1 MNNVRL
7 EIEQAETLAIINR
20 DDSNAYNIFKIGS
33 FFYTYYPTAG
43 RIKLTKSSDGINWTE
58 LGNVVITNIP
68 SSPSSFSTLNNIEGV
83 GELNTFEKDGVYYA
97 CFYSLNSELNN
108 TLNTS
113 MYGNNGEGRIL
124 HIGIVNTSNPLE
136 VQYLTR
142 IKYGYITGGVTTY
155 SSQKS
160 DNTPFVFF
168 SSKLNKFGITTRRR
182 SPKDGDITWHPSSD
196 NNSHVGFGEQPTN
209 DNVTGPSTGTE
220 LPTNRRGLN
229 LFYSQGSTL
238 NGGETVFIYD
248 KVLNPEQAELYNY
261 NPKIAD
267 VNQQIGPPARYKTI
281 KPDFQWGAPSDYEGR
296 ILINMT
302 VFMRDDRRA
311 PSNDRGLTSPG
322 EESENVKTWNGGIYS
337 WSSNIDSSSPINRN
351 AGLIRRDGPVIPV
364 LFYSRDGVQFKKVHE
379 QISSGTYTGEDDYYK
394 TYLDFDEF
402 AIDDTID
409 ERSQLYFYRKNSN
422 YTIEPNPIPTKEIK
436 QAYAT
441 SYYVDGDNIYFIVSV
456 RGYNHYHGLQIHPQ
470 VDRDNKLACLKLQ
483 KDRFFGWKA
492 TNSNAYITTKLMSVD
507 SAINYINVNAKGSF
521 KVQLLNANDSSLGY
535 LTISNNDTFTS
546 DEDEINKYIPLPTR
560 AYNEFK
566 LRFHLL
572 TTNTKLFAFRFYYPN
587 NLTNI
592 PDPDVVN
599 DVIPAPILVSPING
613 QNVPES
619 GTLLTFQQSN
629 GFVVSSVISGVNT
642 FNRYRI
648 DWTNNLSYF
657 EPDVNGNYPSIPS
670 GFGSTVFRV
679 ASSINEI
686 TGYMEVSRGF
696 GGYSGETAYWRVRAE
711 EIIDSAN
718 NIINY
723 GEWSQ
728 VQSFTIT

>member
-7 EIEQAETLAIINR
+7 EIEKAETIPYILSDDVSPSGVFKGNNDKYYFYSVIGTENYNVYLFESTNTIDWTRVGRAQIIDPPANLLNIN
-20 DDSNAYNIFKIGS
+20 SLNGAVGFTTATYNGISYVLLLVGNAAANISDNNTDYGINDLDVAVLHYCEINLDNPINVNYG
-33 FFYTYYPTAG
+33 G
-43 RIKLTKSSDGINWTE
+43 RIRFGYMSGGTF
-58 LGNVVITNIP
+58 VP
-68 SSPSSFSTLNNIEGV
+68 SYQKMDSKPSLFFDSYKNKWF
-83 GELNTFEKDGVYYA
+83 
-97 CFYSLNSELNN
+97 
-108 TLNTS
+108 
-113 MYGNNGEGRIL
+113 
-124 HIGIVNTSNPLE
+124 
-136 VQYLTR
+136 
-142 IKYGYITGGVTTY
+142 ITGRKRTT
-155 SSQKS
+155 K
-160 DNTPFVFF
+160 T
-168 SSKLNKFGITTRRR
+168 
-182 SPKDGDITWHPSSD
+182 GDIITWHNPSD
-196 NNSHVGFGEQPTN
+196 NGSHIGTGI
-209 DNVTGPSTGTE
+209 DNTVQEYTGPATGCE
-220 LPTNRRGLN
+220 VPTNRRSLN
-229 LFYSQGSTL
+229 IFEGPTTLTTGVNDFAFSQS
-238 NGGETVFIYD
+238 
-248 KVLNPEQAELYNY
+248 LNPEDATFYNY
-261 NPKIAD
+261 NPKNI
-267 VNQQIGPPARYKTI
+267 NSTSHLKYPTI
-281 KPDFQWGAPSDYEGR
+281 KPDFQWGAAQAYEKR
-296 ILINMT
+296 FLINMST
-302 VFMRDDRRA
+302 YFKDDRRA
-311 PSNDRGLTSPG
+311 TINIIDNVLSSTRLDRREGPLQ
-322 EESENVKTWNGGIYS
+322 
-337 WSSNIDSSSPINRN
+337 
-351 AGLIRRDGPVIPV
+351 PVI
-364 LFYSRDGVQFKKVHE
+364 LYSRKGVDFNLVQEKIE
-379 QISSGTYTGEDDYYK
+379 SGTYTGQPDFYK
-394 TYLDFDEF
+394 TYLKDEDF
-402 AIDDTID
+402 ASISNVALSTTN
-409 ERSQLYFYRKNSN
+409 YYRNHAP
-422 YTIEPNPIPTKEIK
+422 YTTGDNPIPASEIR
-436 QAYAT
+436 QAYP
-441 SYYVDGDNIYFIVSV
+441 SEFYVDGENLYCTIFS
-456 RGYNHYHGLQIHPQ
+456 RGYSHYEGGIVGQEPWAHRVRI
-470 VDRDNKLACLKLQ
+470 VKLK